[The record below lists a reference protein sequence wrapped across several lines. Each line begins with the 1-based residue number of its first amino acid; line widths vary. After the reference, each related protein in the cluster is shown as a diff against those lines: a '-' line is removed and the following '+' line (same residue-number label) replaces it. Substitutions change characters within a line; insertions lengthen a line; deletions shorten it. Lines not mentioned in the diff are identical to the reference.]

1 MHELSFFF
9 TFHNVSINTAQ
20 QHQARFTTHVFTFH
34 NVSIN
39 TEHLQ
44 KMPPALFALH
54 STMFLLI
61 RKKHCIPWVY
71 IPALHSTMFLLI
83 HTRERKSG
91 AWTGF
96 TFHNV
101 SINTESIFLIN
112 RLVICFTFHNVSIN
126 TCSIRNGRKVFPL
139 YIPQCFY

>member
-1 MHELSFFF
+1 MFLLILAGTLKTGQSNPDFTFHNVSINTSFHWLFRNPEILFTFHNVSINTASGSGQAAGTSDFTFHNVSINTDIDWGNKEVIIYF

-61 RKKHCIPWVY
+61 RKKHCIP
-71 IPALHSTMFLLI
+71 
-83 HTRERKSG
+83 
-91 AWTGF
+91 
-96 TFHNV
+96 
-101 SINTESIFLIN
+101 
-112 RLVICFTFHNVSIN
+112 
-126 TCSIRNGRKVFPL
+126 
-139 YIPQCFY
+139 